1 MSLEKT
7 TELYASV
14 LRQLLPEGVY
24 DTAEQT
30 HVADDVY
37 AHAKVLAQA
46 DIDAHRL
53 LQVLETI
60 PVDLLADYEREYGLP
75 MQCMVPGTQSIEER
89 INVLRWV
96 RTNRNV
102 LNRSYIEQLLAIFGV
117 TLVDIIK
124 YFPIQ
129 CTAPCNAPVNT
140 EQLRYKVF
148 LRFQYPMSA
157 DMSCIIENYLPAYL
171 RVDWVVDMP
180 WGEWILNSTVTFNS
194 TNIAHY
200 TAYKTN
206 QRDYYDSYAEL
217 DLTDAVIKSLSD
229 ADMQQWQAVKDAAN
243 ELTGVTNWTVDTVN
257 KNIKYSDPSA
267 INPDTMSQLWR
278 VNSIEST
285 AATTPQASCELAYNY
300 YSRPNGS
307 NVYQTVTQ
315 DANGIWYCPS
325 PNFGYNSRGA
335 GILLYPNPNYNANAP
350 DTSLKTI
357 PFSTI
362 AQKILSNTLSTD
374 QGISLLAEA
383 YRETVAKSLFN
394 TDPAKQFV
402 KLSDLLSQFELNKTL
417 RT

>member
-53 LQVLETI
+53 LQVLEAI

-102 LNRSYIEQLLAIFGV
+102 LNRSYVEQLLAIFGV

-124 YFPIQ
+124 YFPMQ

-148 LRFQYPMSA
+148 LRFQYPMTA

-171 RVDWVVDMP
+171 RIDWVVDMP
-180 WGEWILNSTVTFNS
+180 WGEWILNSEVTFTTNS
-194 TNIAHY
+194 TAHY

-206 QRDYYDSYAEL
+206 QREYYDSYAEL
-217 DLTDAVIKSLSD
+217 DLTGAIVKSLSD
-229 ADMQQWQAVKDAAN
+229 ADMQQWQAVTDAIR
-243 ELTGVTNWTVDTVN
+243 LLGGSSWSYDQQTGDFLAVPVNTVKCTTTQACEGYPYIWTPNSGPQMSKPDCNLLIGASGWWGQTITYQVSDTRVECRSSD
-257 KNIKYSDPSA
+257 YSGY
-267 INPDTMSQLWR
+267 R
-278 VNSIEST
+278 
-285 AATTPQASCELAYNY
+285 AAFDRN
-300 YSRPNGS
+300 N
-307 NVYQTVTQ
+307 
-315 DANGIWYCPS
+315 
-325 PNFGYNSRGA
+325 
-335 GILLYPNPNYNANAP
+335 NPNYNPSNDASIRLTA
-350 DTSLKTI
+350 I
-357 PFSTI
+357 QV
-362 AQKILSNTLSTD
+362 AQQIISNTLSTD

-383 YRETVAKSLFN
+383 YRENVAKSLFS

-402 KLSDLLSQFELNKTL
+402 KRLDLISQFEQNKVL